1 MKTAMKER
9 THCPGMSSERPAH
22 RVGSEDSLSTSMV
35 RSTRY
40 DSCFR
45 AIPSVLEGLMPMLDI
60 GGTLLEDIHDSQAG
74 YELDIAALRNDW
86 ILVGQDIR
94 HAFFMYSESANHLDT

>member
-1 MKTAMKER
+1 MKTAVRER
-9 THCPGMSSERPAH
+9 TYYPGESSERPAH
-22 RVGSEDSLSTSMV
+22 REGSEDSWDTSMV
-35 RSTRY
+35 RSTWY
-40 DSCFR
+40 ASCFS

-60 GGTLLEDIHDSQAG
+60 GGTLLEDIPDSHAG

-94 HAFFMYSESANHLDT
+94 RAFYMFSESEDHLDT